1 MVEINVS
8 LTVSVDGKSLDIY
21 QHIDGRSDRIPALVQ
36 ELVLRAA
43 DAAVRAHPPTPSPYS
58 DDLFK
63 VQSNGMRGVVVNKG
77 IADKDEDDHDE
88 HVCGPAC

>member
-1 MVEINVS
+1 MSEITVS
-8 LTVSVDGKSLDIY
+8 LSVSVDGRSFEIS
-21 QHIDGRSDRIPALVQ
+21 QSVDGRTDLTHSYVQ
-36 ELVLRAA
+36 DMVLRAA

-63 VQSNGMRGVVVNKG
+63 VQSNGMRGVVVNKD
-77 IADKDEDDHDE
+77 IADKDAEDHDE